1 MTQTSEQPDRG
12 RRGALKKIGLGAGV
26 AAALPVIQP
35 AGAAQATATCC
46 APRNAPAPAKPA
58 ADAEWKPL
66 FFDEHQNATVVV
78 LTDLIIPATD
88 TPGAKAA
95 QVNRYLDLVL
105 NESDSELRAMT
116 IQGLAWIEG
125 RSLTQHGKP
134 FIELTTE
141 QQNSLLEPLAD
152 PANKRPEDQTGVR
165 FFEHLKGATIFAYY
179 TSRIGLE
186 QELHYGGDDYHNEY
200 PGACTHPEHQS

>member
-1 MTQTSEQPDRG
+1 MTQTSGQPDRS

-26 AAALPVIQP
+26 AATLPVIQP
-35 AGAAQATATCC
+35 GGVARAAERCC
-46 APRNAPAPAKPA
+46 APMNSGAEPA

-66 FFDEHQNATVVV
+66 FFDEHQNETVVA
-78 LTDLIIPATD
+78 LTELIIPATD

-105 NESDSELRAMT
+105 NESEPDHQAMSV
-116 IQGLAWIEG
+116 QGLAWIDA

-141 QQNSLLEPLAD
+141 QQTALLGPLAD
-152 PANKRPEDQTGVR
+152 PANNRPEDQTGVR
-165 FFEHLKGATIFAYY
+165 FFEHLKDATIFAYY
-179 TSRIGLE
+179 TSQIGLE

-200 PGACTHPEHQS
+200 PGACTHREHQS